1 MCGIAGALTGASAAR
16 LSPEEIM
23 GNTPGYFAVGKIVG
37 AHGVRGEVKVSLLT
51 DNPERF
57 RSGARLFLESEEGP
71 LPVEVSSARP
81 NKGMMLVKLASVP
94 DRTAA
99 EHLQWRKLLIP
110 EAEAMPLGED
120 ENYVHD
126 LIGLDVETVDG
137 EALGKVAE
145 ILFTPANDVYVVAGP
160 DGELLLPAL
169 RDVVL
174 RVDLEAGKMLVKVP
188 DGLRGG
194 ISSA

>member
-1 MCGIAGALTGASAAR
+1 
-16 LSPEEIM
+16 M
-23 GNTPGYFAVGKIVG
+23 GHTPGYFVVGKIVG

-57 RSGARLFLESEEGP
+57 RPGARLFLETEEEL

-81 NKGMMLVKLASVP
+81 HKGMMLVKLASVP

-99 EHLQWRKLLIP
+99 ELLQWRKLLIP

-120 ENYVHD
+120 ENYAHD

-145 ILFTPANDVYVVAGP
+145 ILFTPANDVYVVGGP
-160 DGELLLPAL
+160 GGELLLPAL

-174 RVDLEAGKMLVKVP
+174 RVDLDAGKMLVKVP
-188 DGLRGG
+188 DGLRGN

>member
-1 MCGIAGALTGASAAR
+1 MN
-16 LSPEEIM
+16 
-23 GNTPGYFAVGKIVG
+23 NTPDYFVVGKIVG
-37 AHGVRGEVKVSLLT
+37 AHGVQGELKVSLMT

-57 RSGARLFLESEEGP
+57 RPGARLFLESEEGP
-71 LPVEVSSARP
+71 VLVEVVSVRP
-81 NKGMMLVKLASVP
+81 HKGMMLVRLASIQ

-99 EHLQWRKLLIP
+99 ERLQWRRLLILQTD
-110 EAEAMPLGED
+110 AMPLGEH

-126 LIGLDVETVDG
+126 LIGLRVESLAG
-137 EALGKVAE
+137 EVLGE
-145 ILFTPANDVYVVAGP
+145 ITEVLFTPANDVYVVAGP

-174 RVDLEAGKMLVKVP
+174 RVDLETGTMLVKVP
-188 DGLRGG
+188 DGLRDS

>member
-1 MCGIAGALTGASAAR
+1 
-16 LSPEEIM
+16 M
-23 GNTPGYFAVGKIVG
+23 GHTPGYFVVGKIVG
-37 AHGVRGEVKVSLLT
+37 AHGVRGDVKVALLT
-51 DNPERF
+51 DNPDRF
-57 RSGARLFLESEEGP
+57 RPGERLFLESEEGL

-81 NKGMMLVKLASVP
+81 HKGMMLVKLASVP

-99 EHLQWRKLLIP
+99 ELLQWRKLLIP

-120 ENYVHD
+120 ENYIHD
-126 LIGLDVETVDG
+126 LIGLDVEAGDG
-137 EALGKVAE
+137 EALGQVVE

-160 DGELLLPAL
+160 EGELLLPAL

-188 DGLRGG
+188 DGLRGD
-194 ISSA
+194 ILSA

>member
-1 MCGIAGALTGASAAR
+1 MN
-16 LSPEEIM
+16 
-23 GNTPGYFAVGKIVG
+23 NTPDYVVVGKIVG
-37 AHGVRGEVKVSLLT
+37 AHGVQGELKVSLMT

-57 RSGARLFLESEEGP
+57 RPGARLFLESEEGP
-71 LPVEVSSARP
+71 VLVEVVSVRP
-81 NKGMMLVKLASVP
+81 HKGMMLVRLASIQ

-99 EHLQWRKLLIP
+99 ERLQWRRLLILQTD
-110 EAEAMPLGED
+110 AMPLGEH

-126 LIGLDVETVDG
+126 LIGLRVESLAG
-137 EALGKVAE
+137 EVLGE
-145 ILFTPANDVYVVAGP
+145 ITEVLFTPANDVYVVAGP

-174 RVDLEAGKMLVKVP
+174 RVDLETGTMLVKVP
-188 DGLRGG
+188 DGLRDS